1 MSGGGQP
8 KETTQVVKNQN
19 IPEYLQPYITDV
31 AARGQAQSR
40 EAYQPYTGQRVA
52 GFDPMQTAAFEQ
64 IGAMQRP
71 GELGQAGD
79 LYGKVAG
86 SAGQL
91 DVSGKVDTGTTTAG
105 TFGEAQAKQYMS
117 PYQQAVTDIAVRKAQ
132 EEAQRQ
138 AGISQL
144 GAAGRGSAGGSRQA
158 VMDAMRL
165 RGLTDTVGDLQAK
178 GSQQAF
184 AMAQQQF
191 ERDRKAR
198 MTAEERDRAA
208 MMTQAERDR
217 AAMMTQAERDRQA
230 QLASAKGLTGL
241 GALTQQTDLQR
252 LAAQQQA
259 GATQQGLE
267 QQVLDQRYAD
277 FLRQRDYPK
286 EQLGFYS
293 NLIRG
298 LPAPVS
304 SSQITYAQPPSF
316 GQQAMGYGLAGL
328 SAASLLGRS
337 GGGGGFFGGS

>member
-1 MSGGGQP
+1 MSSGPKQP
-8 KETTQVVKNQN
+8 KETTQVVKNQT
-19 IPEYLQPYITDV
+19 IPEWMRPYVTDV
-31 AARGQAQSR
+31 AQRGQALSR

-71 GELGQAGD
+71 GEFGQAGD

-86 SAGQL
+86 SVGQF
-91 DVSGKVDTGTTTAG
+91 KPVDTGTTTAG
-105 TFGEAQAKQYMS
+105 TFGAEQAKQYMS

-138 AGISQL
+138 QGLSQL

-191 ERDRKAR
+191 ERDRRAR
-198 MTAEERDRAA
+198 MTAEERDRQA

-217 AAMMTQAERDRQA
+217 MAQERDRQA
-230 QLASAKGLTGL
+230 QLAAAKGMTGL

-252 LAAQQQA
+252 FDAQQRAGAAQQQ
-259 GATQQGLE
+259 LE
-267 QQVLDQRYAD
+267 QQILDSRYQD
-277 FLRQRDYPK
+277 FLMQRDYPK
-286 EQLGFYS
+286 EQLGYYS
-293 NLIRG
+293 SLVRG
-298 LPAPVS
+298 LPAPIS
-304 SSQITYAQPPSF
+304 SSQITYGREPSL
-316 GQQAMGYGLAGL
+316 GQQAAGLGLAGL
-328 SAASLLGRS
+328 GGYSMFKGLGS
-337 GGGGGFFGGS
+337 

>member
-1 MSGGGQP
+1 MSSGPKQP
-8 KETTQVVKNQN
+8 KETTQVVKNQT
-19 IPEYLQPYITDV
+19 IPEWMRPYVTDV
-31 AARGQAQSR
+31 AQRGQALSR

-71 GELGQAGD
+71 GEFGQAGD

-86 SAGQL
+86 SVGQF
-91 DVSGKVDTGTTTAG
+91 KPVDTGTTTAG
-105 TFGEAQAKQYMS
+105 TFGAEQAKQYMS

-138 AGISQL
+138 QGLSQL

-184 AMAQQQF
+184 AMAQQQL
-191 ERDRKAR
+191 ERDRRAR
-198 MTAEERDRAA
+198 MTAEERDRQA

-217 AAMMTQAERDRQA
+217 MAQERDRQA
-230 QLASAKGLTGL
+230 QLAAAKGMTGL

-259 GATQQGLE
+259 GAAQQGLE
-267 QQVLDQRYAD
+267 QQILDQRYAD
-277 FLRQRDYPK
+277 FLRQRDFPR

-293 NLIRG
+293 NLVRG
-298 LPAPVS
+298 LPAGLE
-304 SSQITYAQPPSF
+304 SSQITYAPPTSF
-316 GQQAMGYGLAGL
+316 GQQAVGYGLAGL
-328 SAASLLGRS
+328 GLLGKGGS
-337 GGGGGFFGGS
+337 GGGYFS

>member
-1 MSGGGQP
+1 MSSGPKQP
-8 KETTQVVKNQN
+8 KETTQVVKNET
-19 IPEYLQPYITDV
+19 IPEYLQPYVTDV
-31 AARGQAQSR
+31 AAKAQA
-40 EAYQPYTGQRVA
+40 EANRPYQTYKGDRIA
-52 GFDPMQTAAFEQ
+52 GFDPMQTKAFEQ

-71 GELGQAGD
+71 EEFGQAGD

-91 DVSGKVDTGTTTAG
+91 DTG

-117 PYQQAVTDIAVRKAQ
+117 PYQQAVTDIAVRKAR

-138 AGISQL
+138 QGLSQL

-191 ERDRKAR
+191 ERDRQAR
-198 MTAEERDRAA
+198 
-208 MMTQAERDR
+208 
-217 AAMMTQAERDRQA
+217 MTQAERDRQA
-230 QLASAKGLTGL
+230 ELASARGLSGL

-259 GATQQGLE
+259 GAAQQRLE
-267 QQVLDQRYAD
+267 QQILDQRYAD
-277 FLRQRDYPK
+277 FLRQRDYPR

-293 NLIRG
+293 NIIRG
-298 LPAPVS
+298 LPAPIS

-316 GQQAMGYGLAGL
+316 GQQALGAGI
-328 SAASLLGRS
+328 ASLGAFGEMGGFG
-337 GGGGGFFGGS
+337 GGGGGFFS

>member
-1 MSGGGQP
+1 MSSGPKQP
-8 KETTQVVKNQN
+8 KETTQVVKNET
-19 IPEYLQPYITDV
+19 IPDWLRPYVTDV
-31 AARGQAQSR
+31 AQRGQALSR
-40 EAYQPYTGQRVA
+40 EAYQPYQGQRIA
-52 GFDPMQTAAFEQ
+52 GFDPMQTKAFEQ

-71 GELGQAGD
+71 GEFGQAGD

-91 DVSGKVDTGTTTAG
+91 DTG
-105 TFGEAQAKQYMS
+105 TFGAEQAKQYMS

-138 AGISQL
+138 QGLSQL

-191 ERDRKAR
+191 ERDRQAR
-198 MTAEERDRAA
+198 
-208 MMTQAERDR
+208 
-217 AAMMTQAERDRQA
+217 MTQAERDRQA
-230 QLASAKGLTGL
+230 ELASARGLSGL

-259 GATQQGLE
+259 GAAQQGLE

-277 FLRQRDYPK
+277 FLRQRDFPR

-293 NLIRG
+293 NLVRG
-298 LPAPVS
+298 LPAGLE
-304 SSQITYAQPPSF
+304 SSQITYAPPTSF
-316 GQQAMGYGLAGL
+316 GQQAVGYGLAGL
-328 SAASLLGRS
+328 GLLGKGGS
-337 GGGGGFFGGS
+337 GGGYFS

>member
-1 MSGGGQP
+1 
-8 KETTQVVKNQN
+8 
-19 IPEYLQPYITDV
+19 
-31 AARGQAQSR
+31 
-40 EAYQPYTGQRVA
+40 
-52 GFDPMQTAAFEQ
+52 MQTKAFEQ

-71 GELGQAGD
+71 GEFGQAGD
-79 LYGKVAG
+79 IYSSVAG
-86 SAGQL
+86 SMGQF
-91 DVSGKVDTGTTTAG
+91 KPVDTGTTTAG
-105 TFGEAQAKQYMS
+105 TFGAEQAKQYMS

-138 AGISQL
+138 QGLSQL

-191 ERDRKAR
+191 ERDRRAR
-198 MTAEERDRAA
+198 MTAEERDRQA

-217 AAMMTQAERDRQA
+217 MAQERDRQA
-230 QLASAKGLTGL
+230 QLAAAKGMTGL

-252 LAAQQQA
+252 LTAQQQA
-259 GATQQGLE
+259 GAAQQALE
-267 QQVLDQRYAD
+267 QQILDSRYQD

-293 NLIRG
+293 NIIRG

-316 GQQAMGYGLAGL
+316 GQQAVGYGLAGL
-328 SAASLLGRS
+328 SAASLLGRG

>member
-31 AARGQAQSR
+31 AARGQAESR
-40 EAYQPYTGQRVA
+40 TAYQPYQGQRVA
-52 GFDPMQTAAFEQ
+52 GFDPMQTKAFEQ

-79 LYGKVAG
+79 IYSSVAG
-86 SAGQL
+86 STGQF
-91 DVSGKVDTGTTTAG
+91 KPVDTGTTTAG

-117 PYQQAVTDIAVRKAQ
+117 PYQQQVTDIAVRKAQ

-217 AAMMTQAERDRQA
+217 LAQERDRQA

-328 SAASLLGRS
+328 SAASLLGRG

>member
-1 MSGGGQP
+1 MSSGPKQP
-8 KETTQVVKNQN
+8 KETTQVVKNET
-19 IPEYLQPYITDV
+19 IPDWLRPYVTDV
-31 AARGQAQSR
+31 AQRGQALSR
-40 EAYQPYTGQRVA
+40 EAYQPYQGQRVA
-52 GFDPMQTAAFEQ
+52 GFDPMQTKAFEQ

-79 LYGKVAG
+79 IYGRVAG

-91 DVSGKVDTGTTTAG
+91 DTG

-138 AGISQL
+138 QGLSQL

-191 ERDRKAR
+191 ERDRRAR
-198 MTAEERDRAA
+198 
-208 MMTQAERDR
+208 
-217 AAMMTQAERDRQA
+217 MTQAERDRQA
-230 QLASAKGLTGL
+230 ELASARGLSGL

-259 GATQQGLE
+259 GAAQQGLE

-277 FLRQRDYPK
+277 FLRQRDFPR

-293 NLIRG
+293 NLVRG
-298 LPAPVS
+298 LPAGLE
-304 SSQITYAQPPSF
+304 SSQITYAPPTSF
-316 GQQAMGYGLAGL
+316 GQQAVGYGLAGL
-328 SAASLLGRS
+328 GLLGKGGS
-337 GGGGGFFGGS
+337 GGGYFS

>member
-1 MSGGGQP
+1 MASSPKQP
-8 KETTQVVKNQN
+8 KETTQVVKQES
-19 IPEYLQPYITDV
+19 IPEYLQPFVTDV
-31 AARGQAQSR
+31 ARRGQALSR
-40 EAYQPYTGQRVA
+40 ETYQPYAGQRVA
-52 GFDPMQTAAFEQ
+52 GFDPMQTKAFEQ

-79 LYGKVAG
+79 VYSKVAG

-91 DVSGKVDTGTTTAG
+91 DTG

-138 AGISQL
+138 QGLSQL

-191 ERDRKAR
+191 ERDR
-198 MTAEERDRAA
+198 
-208 MMTQAERDR
+208 QAQ
-217 AAMMTQAERDRQA
+217 MTQAERDRQA
-230 QLASAKGLTGL
+230 ELASARGLSGL

-252 LAAQQQA
+252 LAAQQGA
-259 GATQQGLE
+259 GAAQQGLE
-267 QQVLDQRYAD
+267 QQILDQRYAD
-277 FLRQRDYPK
+277 FLRQRDYPR

-293 NLIRG
+293 NIIRG

-316 GQQAMGYGLAGL
+316 GQQALGAGIAGL
-328 SAASLLGRS
+328 GAFREMGGFG
-337 GGGGGFFGGS
+337 GGGGGFFS

>member
-1 MSGGGQP
+1 MASSPKQP
-8 KETTQVVKNQN
+8 KETTQVVKNET
-19 IPEYLQPYITDV
+19 IPDWLRPYVTDV
-31 AARGQAQSR
+31 AQRGQALSR
-40 EAYQPYTGQRVA
+40 EAYQPYQGQRIA
-52 GFDPMQTAAFEQ
+52 GFDPMQTKAFEQ

-71 GELGQAGD
+71 GEFGQAGD

-91 DVSGKVDTGTTTAG
+91 DTG

-117 PYQQAVTDIAVRKAQ
+117 PYQQAVTDIAVRKAR

-138 AGISQL
+138 QGLSQL

-191 ERDRKAR
+191 ERDRRAR
-198 MTAEERDRAA
+198 
-208 MMTQAERDR
+208 
-217 AAMMTQAERDRQA
+217 MTQAERDRQA
-230 QLASAKGLTGL
+230 ELASARGLSGL

-252 LAAQQQA
+252 FDAQQRAGAAQQQ
-259 GATQQGLE
+259 LE

-277 FLRQRDYPK
+277 FLRQRDFPR

-293 NLIRG
+293 NLVRG
-298 LPAPVS
+298 LPAGLE
-304 SSQITYAQPPSF
+304 SSQITYAPPTSF
-316 GQQAMGYGLAGL
+316 GQQAVGYGLAGL
-328 SAASLLGRS
+328 GLLGKGGS
-337 GGGGGFFGGS
+337 GGGYFS